1 MIHCSTADKTRP
13 ASFIS
18 WLAVVKCDHACMSR
32 LTRCHNKK
40 PLCIKYRMAL
50 GKLGGRGGF
59 LILGLWGYIT
69 SYKGISTNFVLREP
83 SVYQNISDCLF
94 YNQKTCWSQ
103 LISLL
108 CPYTIKTLWNC
119 KYAKFY
125 KTKAFFCG
133 NLSTVAHFNSFLKIF
148 ECKMIVFFTFEWFIV
163 HYDHFSQQ

>member
-1 MIHCSTADKTRP
+1 MTKTALADMLPLSELLPVHTKTTYRN
-13 ASFIS
+13 S
-18 WLAVVKCDHACMSR
+18 DR
-32 LTRCHNKK
+32 LLR
-40 PLCIKYRMAL
+40 
-50 GKLGGRGGF
+50 RGEWRIPIFWG
-59 LILGLWGYIT
+59 LGLWGYIT

-94 YNQKTCWSQ
+94 YNQKACWSQ

-119 KYAKFY
+119 KYAKIY